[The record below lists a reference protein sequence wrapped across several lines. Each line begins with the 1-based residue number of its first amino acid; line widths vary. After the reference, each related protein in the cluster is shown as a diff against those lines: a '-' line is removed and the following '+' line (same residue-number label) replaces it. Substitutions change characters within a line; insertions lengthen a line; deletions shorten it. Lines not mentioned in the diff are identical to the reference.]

1 MLYLTLLLVFVGTG
15 GILVGFF
22 VFLNRRRLS
31 AEAEARSQLMG
42 RSPTGLTIGGTVGPT
57 TILRDER
64 VAESE
69 VLDKLLS
76 GKGITEW
83 AKHELELAGSTRN
96 PGEFLLGCLVGAV
109 LGAFV
114 GGRFLG
120 GAVGVAIGTALGGL
134 VPVGLVR
141 RQAATRVKKFEEQ
154 LPEALDML
162 VNALRA
168 GYSLQAAM
176 EFVGNELPQPL
187 GPEFGRFYDE
197 QRLGVEVRTALMRLQ
212 ERVGTYDIKMFV
224 TALLIQRE
232 TGGNLSE
239 VLGNIAL
246 LMRERVAFRG
256 QVDTLT
262 AEPKASAKVLT
273 GLPIAVFLLVYVMN
287 PQYMRP
293 LLETPTGHMLL
304 AYAISSVVV
313 GYVILMRIA
322 KIDI

>member
-1 MLYLTLLLVFVGTG
+1 MLLLSLLLVFAGTAG
-15 GILVGFF
+15 LLIGVF

-31 AEAEARSQLMG
+31 AEEAARAQLLG
-42 RSPTGLTIGGTVGPT
+42 RAPTGLTLGNVPT
-57 TILRDER
+57 SILRDDR
-64 VAESE
+64 VADVEA
-69 VLDKLLS
+69 LDKLLS
-76 GKGITEW
+76 GKGITAW
-83 AKHELELAGSTRN
+83 AKHELALAGSTRN
-96 PGEFLLGCLVGAV
+96 PSEFLLGCLVGAV
-109 LGAFV
+109 IGAFL
-114 GGRFLG
+114 GGRMMG
-120 GAVGVAIGTALGGL
+120 GAVGVALGTAMGGL
-134 VPVGLVR
+134 LPVGLLR
-141 RQAATRVKKFEEQ
+141 SQQKKRVKKFEEQ

-162 VNALRA
+162 VGALRA

-176 EFVGNELPQPL
+176 EFVGNELPAPL

-273 GLPIAVFLLVYVMN
+273 GLPISVFFLVYVMN
-287 PQYMRP
+287 PTYMEP
-293 LLETPTGHMLL
+293 LMTTPTGHMLL
-304 AYAISSVVV
+304 AYAITSVVI
-313 GYVILMRIA
+313 GYIVLMKIA
-322 KIDI
+322 DIDI

>member
-1 MLYLTLLLVFVGTG
+1 M
-15 GILVGFF
+15 
-22 VFLNRRRLS
+22 
-31 AEAEARSQLMG
+31 
-42 RSPTGLTIGGTVGPT
+42 
-57 TILRDER
+57 
-64 VAESE
+64 
-69 VLDKLLS
+69 
-76 GKGITEW
+76 
-83 AKHELELAGSTRN
+83 
-96 PGEFLLGCLVGAV
+96 

-120 GAVGVAIGTALGGL
+120 GALGVAVGTALGGL
-134 VPVGLVR
+134 LPIGLVR
-141 RQAATRVKKFEEQ
+141 RQYSQRVKKYEEQ

-162 VNALRA
+162 VNALKA

-176 EFVGNELPQPL
+176 EFVGNELPTPL

-197 QRLGVEVRTALMRLQ
+197 QRLGVEVRTALLRLQ

-239 VLGNIAL
+239 VLGNIAV

-273 GLPIAVFLLVYVMN
+273 ALPIGVFLIVYLMN
-287 PQYMRP
+287 PGYMTP
-293 LLETPTGHMLL
+293 LMQTPTGHMLL
-304 AYAISSVVV
+304 AYAVASVVV
-313 GYVILMRIA
+313 GYVVLMRIA

>member
-1 MLYLTLLLVFVGTG
+1 MLYLTLLLVFVGTA
-15 GILVGFF
+15 GILVGVF
-22 VFLNRRRLS
+22 VFLNRRRLT

-42 RSPTGLTIGGTVGPT
+42 RSPTGLTIGAAGPT

-64 VAESE
+64 VADVA
-69 VLDKLLS
+69 VLEKLLS

-109 LGAFV
+109 LGAFM
-114 GGRFLG
+114 GGRFFG

-141 RQAATRVKKFEEQ
+141 RQATNRVKKFEEQ

-176 EFVGNELPQPL
+176 EFVGNELPAPL

-212 ERVGTYDIKMFV
+212 DRVGTYDIKMFV

-287 PQYMRP
+287 PQYIRP

-304 AYAISSVVV
+304 AYAVSSVVV

>member
-1 MLYLTLLLVFVGTG
+1 MLYLTLLLVFIGTG

-22 VFLNRRRLS
+22 VFLNRRRLA
-31 AEAEARSQLMG
+31 AEAEARSQLLG
-42 RSPTGLTIGGTVGPT
+42 RSPTGLTIGAAGPT

-64 VAESE
+64 VADVA
-69 VLDKLLS
+69 VLEKLLS

-120 GAVGVAIGTALGGL
+120 GPVGVAIGTALGGL
-134 VPVGLVR
+134 VPVGMVR

-176 EFVGNELPQPL
+176 EFVGNELPSPL

-212 ERVGTYDIKMFV
+212 DRVGTYDIKMFV

-293 LLETPTGHMLL
+293 LLETSTGHMLL
-304 AYAISSVVV
+304 AYAVSSVVV

>member
-1 MLYLTLLLVFVGTG
+1 MLYLTLILVFAGTA
-15 GILVGFF
+15 GILIGFF

-31 AEAEARSQLMG
+31 AEEAARSQLMG
-42 RSPTGLTIGGTVGPT
+42 RSPTGLTIGDRPT
-57 TILRDER
+57 TILRDDR
-64 VAESE
+64 VAD
-69 VLDKLLS
+69 VDALDTLLS

-83 AKHELELAGSTRN
+83 AKHELNLAGSTRN
-96 PGEFLLGCLVGAV
+96 PGEFLLGVLVAAV

-120 GAVGVAIGTALGGL
+120 GPTGVAVGTALGGL
-134 VPVGLVR
+134 VPIGLVR
-141 RQAATRVKKFEEQ
+141 RQQAQRVKRFEEQ

-176 EFVGNELPQPL
+176 EFVGNELPAPL

-197 QRLGVEVRTALMRLQ
+197 QRLGVEVRTALTRLQ

-273 GLPIAVFLLVYVMN
+273 ALPIMVFLLVYVMN
-287 PQYMRP
+287 PQYMQP
-293 LLETPTGHMLL
+293 LMTTPTGHMLL
-304 AYAISSVVV
+304 AYAVSSVVV

>member
-1 MLYLTLLLVFVGTG
+1 MLYLTLLLVFAGTA
-15 GILVGFF
+15 GILVGVF

-42 RSPTGLTIGGTVGPT
+42 RPAAGLAIGVGPT
-57 TILRDER
+57 SILRDER

-76 GKGITEW
+76 GKSITGW
-83 AKHELELAGSTRN
+83 AKHELDLAGSTRN

-109 LGAFV
+109 LGAFL
-114 GGRFLG
+114 GGRFFG

-141 RQAATRVKKFEEQ
+141 RQQSQRVKKFEEQ

-176 EFVGNELPQPL
+176 EFVGNELPAPL

-273 GLPIAVFLLVYVMN
+273 GLPIAVFVLVYVMN
-287 PQYMRP
+287 PLYMRP

-304 AYAISSVVV
+304 AYGVSSVVV
-313 GYVILMRIA
+313 GYVVLMRIA

>member
-1 MLYLTLLLVFVGTG
+1 MMFLTLALVFVGTAG
-15 GILVGFF
+15 LLVGLF
-22 VFLNRRRLS
+22 VFTNRRRLAAEES
-31 AEAEARSQLMG
+31 ARAQLMG
-42 RSPTGLTIGGTVGPT
+42 RSATGLVLGDRPAS
-57 TILRDER
+57 ILRDQK
-64 VAESE
+64 VADVEA
-69 VLDKLLS
+69 LDRFLT
-76 GKGITEW
+76 GKGMTEW
-83 AKHELELAGSTRN
+83 AKHELERAGSTRN
-96 PGEFLLGCLVGAV
+96 PSELLLGSVVAALF
-109 LGAFV
+109 GAFL

-120 GAVGVAIGTALGGL
+120 GAFGVAVGTALGGL

-141 RQAATRVKKFEEQ
+141 NQYARRVKKFEEQ

-176 EFVGNELPQPL
+176 EFVGNELPSPL

-197 QRLGVEVRTALMRLQ
+197 QRLGVEVRTALLRLQ

-239 VLGNIAL
+239 VLGNIAV

-273 GLPIAVFLLVYVMN
+273 ALPIGVFLIVYLMN
-287 PQYMRP
+287 PEYMKP
-293 LLETPTGHMLL
+293 LLETPTGHFLL
-304 AYAISSVVV
+304 AYAVASVAI
-313 GYVILMRIA
+313 GYVVLMRIA